1 MAENFAVSFLLNS
14 LSIFVH
20 ISGSVR
26 AITLIWASLKRS
38 FPPAEVEYIF
48 WSKWWRHKGSTG
60 NGSPRASLLALGKL
74 ISIMAEDL
82 WALLCLNVKALPL
95 SLRSL
100 QITWYLFKKSLVS
113 ACSTILFLLQLVLEN
128 WTKMGR
134 YKIDRFRSATFC
146 WTHSVDI

>member
-26 AITLIWASLKRS
+26 AITLIWASL
-38 FPPAEVEYIF
+38 IF
-48 WSKWWRHKGSTG
+48 IYFGQKWWRHKGSTG